1 MASKFPELSS
11 VTIEGDE
18 EALEYFVTREQFEK
32 KYPARKARQ
41 ATNKAAWK
49 ALEKPTFT
57 NVEPIKTPEENAQSG
72 EISEVKSEE
81 GGQSEGEEKSL
92 RSEFEIKLDES
103 QLQALEEI
111 RTRRERKRGKQ
122 SDK

>member
-18 EALEYFVTREQFEK
+18 DALEYFVTREQFEN

-57 NVEPIKTPEENAQSG
+57 NVEPIEIPEENAQSE

-92 RSEFEIKLDES
+92 RSEFEVKLDES
-103 QLQALEEI
+103 QLQVLEEI
-111 RTRRERKRGKQ
+111 RARRERKRGK
-122 SDK
+122 